1 MGRMALRTLFECL
14 TIVAVGLVVGLVA
27 NAASDR
33 GIALGKDHLRRGAT
47 PQTRPTATLAISA
60 DRPDQPEPDGASAP
74 ADGGLFN
81 VMEHDEL
88 VDLYEGPDYCAVDII
103 IDARNDSHYLEG
115 HIPGAFQLDHYRA
128 ERYLTDELLQACQW
142 AERIVVY
149 CSGGTCEDSRLA
161 AEDLM
166 LEGVEPAKIFIYEAG
181 INGWLAQQL
190 PLEVGPRLS
199 GEITYGDS
207 NR

>member
-1 MGRMALRTLFECL
+1 MGRMALRTLLECL

-47 PQTRPTATLAISA
+47 PQTRPTATPATSA

-74 ADGGLFN
+74 ADAGFSAI
-81 VMEHDEL
+81 EHDEL
-88 VDLYEGPDYCAVDII
+88 VDLYEGPDYGTIDII

-115 HIPGAFQLDHYRA
+115 HIPGAYQLDHYRA

-142 AERIVVY
+142 ADRIVVY
-149 CSGGTCEDSRLA
+149 CSGGTCEDSKLA

-166 LEGVEPAKIFIYEAG
+166 LKGVDQEKIFVYEAG

-199 GEITYGDS
+199 GDLTVGGP
-207 NR
+207 